1 MSALIFSWPWREI
14 VNELNM
20 CLRAFIL
27 KVICAVV
34 PELMNDNASEL
45 ANIN

>member
-1 MSALIFSWPWREI
+1 MNLTC
-14 VNELNM
+14 V
-20 CLRAFIL
+20 LRAFIL
-27 KVICAVV
+27 KVICAAD